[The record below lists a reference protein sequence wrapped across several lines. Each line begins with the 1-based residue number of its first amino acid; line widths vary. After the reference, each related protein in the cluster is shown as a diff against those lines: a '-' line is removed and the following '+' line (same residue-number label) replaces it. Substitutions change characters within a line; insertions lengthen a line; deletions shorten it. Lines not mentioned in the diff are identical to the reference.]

1 MCICTVYVLMLTISV
16 LFYYCFHCIYVYTC
30 VFYLIG
36 KSSTLSM
43 ITRDLLPTAGDAYI
57 NGHSVLSAF
66 SLATR
71 YKCLWCLRIIYI

>member
-1 MCICTVYVLMLTISV
+1 MCLSCLT
-16 LFYYCFHCIYVYTC
+16 
-30 VFYLIG
+30 G
-36 KSSTLSM
+36 KSSILSM

-71 YKCLWCLRIIYI
+71 YIYLYLIHIQEYVYLYIYLYIYPPSIYLLI